1 MNTFLNDLQKCGF
14 ARLESIFN
22 DQEKK
27 ILQEYSAKIL
37 NSEAISYKQMPPT
50 LINNDVELYYNE
62 KNIFTFFKTINRNF
76 IGQCKE
82 LDALFSDLFSK
93 KEIKNYFEMILGN
106 DYKLHTCMLRKAD
119 NNSNYMG
126 LHTDN
131 NFAFTVSVL
140 CNNVDQNHPT
150 TVFIPSSH
158 RFNYNFKNKIERLNP
173 NFFSYLTRPSKGK
186 VGDMNCFF
194 NKTIHGIQKSL
205 NKSETSNIIWLLG
218 FHRNSDKVMRTI
230 LLPQYTKY
238 GKKITEVLSKDALK
252 LFEVNKNSRKIY
264 DNFQEKKIID
274 DINRKN
280 RYSIKQNLILIFL
293 RIVGLNIFLIRKII
307 YLFKSKKKVSEA

>member
-1 MNTFLNDLQKCGF
+1 MSEFLKDLQKFGY
-14 ARLESIFN
+14 ARLESLFN
-22 DQEKK
+22 DREKK
-27 ILQEYSAKIL
+27 TLQEYSAKIL
-37 NSEAISYKQMPPT
+37 KNNEAISYKQMPPT

-62 KNIFTFFKTINRNF
+62 KNIFTFFKTVNSNF
-76 IGQCKE
+76 IGQCQE
-82 LDALFSDLFSK
+82 LDALFSNLFSK

-150 TVFIPSSH
+150 TVFVPSSH
-158 RFNYNFKNKIERLNP
+158 KFNYNFKNKIERLNP
-173 NFFSYLTRPSKGK
+173 NFFSYLTKPSQGK

-194 NKTIHGIQKSL
+194 NKTIHGIQKSS

-230 LLPQYTKY
+230 LLPEYTNY

-252 LFEVNKNSRKIY
+252 LFEVNKDSRKSY
-264 DNFQEKKIID
+264 DNSHEKKIID
-274 DINRKN
+274 EINKKN
-280 RYSIKQNLILIFL
+280 RYSIKQSLIYIFF
-293 RIVGLNIFLIRKII
+293 RFVELNIFLIRKII
-307 YLFKSKKKVSEA
+307 YALKLNNLKS